1 MRSVAAN
8 CGSSQRILVSGAE
21 GGELVVSGVGG
32 FQLAIEKKRLSMW
45 LLRWKSLKMDY
56 PTIHME
62 YVLEWNGVT
71 FRWACLSSPK
81 FLIGRSKD
89 G

>member
-1 MRSVAAN
+1 M
-8 CGSSQRILVSGAE
+8 
-21 GGELVVSGVGG
+21 VSGVGG
-32 FQLAIEKKRLSMW
+32 FQLAIEKKRLSRW

-56 PTIHME
+56 PTIHMD
-62 YVLEWNGVT
+62 YVLEWNGVP